1 MNWQTTTLTWIIS
14 TAWTYLILIQRQKA
28 PSQLHLTI
36 ILWETPQTSRCPQ
49 SVQLLHQHV
58 IVVSNRSNRLCQAP
72 TPVNDLNYEEDL
84 VDANEVPS
92 LHTEEV
98 SYNVILSET
107 VVQTSMAFGSSI
119 VQ

>member
-1 MNWQTTTLTWIIS
+1 M
-14 TAWTYLILIQRQKA
+14 
-28 PSQLHLTI
+28 
-36 ILWETPQTSRCPQ
+36 
-49 SVQLLHQHV
+49 
-58 IVVSNRSNRLCQAP
+58 
-72 TPVNDLNYEEDL
+72 NDLNYEEDL

-98 SYNVILSET
+98 SYNVIPSET